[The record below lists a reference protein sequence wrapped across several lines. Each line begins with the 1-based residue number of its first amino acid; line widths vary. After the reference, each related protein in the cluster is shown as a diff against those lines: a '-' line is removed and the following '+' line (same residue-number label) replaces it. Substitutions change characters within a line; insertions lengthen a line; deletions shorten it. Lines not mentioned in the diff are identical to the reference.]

1 MESTN
6 AAGPRPVTEVNGLVS
21 RGLLGLLRPPAPPF
35 VGGLN
40 PFHQAPPEAQLSRDR
55 EGAVSSGYLPHP
67 GVY

>member
-1 MESTN
+1 MWGRHS
-6 AAGPRPVTEVNGLVS
+6 ACGGPQPGNGS
-21 RGLLGLLRPPAPPF
+21 KWFRGAYYSETAPF